1 MKKYAIVGT
10 GSRVR
15 LYIDGLCN
23 QYKEQGDLIAI
34 CDTNQIRMDYH
45 KNFILRKFSSN
56 KIKTYHPNHFEKMIK
71 DNNIE
76 VVIVTSID
84 CTHHLYIAS
93 A

>member
-34 CDTNQIRMDYH
+34 CDTNQISMDYN

-56 KIKTYHPNHFEKMIK
+56 KIKTYHPGESLDPIK
-71 DNNIE
+71 FHDGIR
-76 VVIVTSID
+76 
-84 CTHHLYIAS
+84 
-93 A
+93 